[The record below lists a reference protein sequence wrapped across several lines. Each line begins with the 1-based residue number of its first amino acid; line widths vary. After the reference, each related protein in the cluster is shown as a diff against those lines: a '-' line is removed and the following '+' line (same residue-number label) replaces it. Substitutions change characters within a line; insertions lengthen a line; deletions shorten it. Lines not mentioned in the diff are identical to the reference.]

1 MGSNALT
8 YYIFRF
14 AGWLCP
20 RLSPRVGYWLFAR
33 LGDVM
38 FFLGARTQKTYFT
51 NLRRVL
57 GDDAPPAQVNAIAR
71 RAFQNLWKNYF
82 DLFRGHRLSKEE
94 LRAQIGE
101 VHGLEHLENALQ
113 QGKGIVAGSAHFGA
127 WDLFIHLAA
136 THLNKRVVVPNEHI
150 KPEKLFQYILRLRA
164 SQGIEMVPLEV
175 APRALIK
182 ALRAGQIA
190 GLAYDRDITKTGPY
204 VNFFGAPAQMP
215 DGAAQLALKYDV
227 PVVIAF
233 AVRRADNR
241 SNVFIEPPL
250 VFEKTG
256 DLQRDIRNGVQQLAN
271 VMEKYIRQYP
281 DQWLMLQPIWNHE
294 IAN

>member
-1 MGSNALT
+1 MT

-20 RLSPRVGYWLFAR
+20 HLSTRFGYWLFAR
-33 LGDVM
+33 LGDLA
-38 FFLGARTQKTYFT
+38 FLFASKNQTAYFS
-51 NLRRVL
+51 NLRHVL
-57 GDDAPPAQVNAIAR
+57 GDSASPAQMNTIAR

-94 LRAQIGE
+94 IRAQLAD

-113 QGKGIVAGSAHFGA
+113 PGKGIIAGSAHFGA

-136 THLNKRVVVPNEHI
+136 AHLNRRVVVPNEHI

-164 SQGIEMVPLEV
+164 SQGIEMVPIEV

-182 ALRAGQIA
+182 ALRNGDIA
-190 GLAYDRDITKTGPY
+190 GLAYDRDITKTGPI
-204 VNFFGAPAQMP
+204 VNFFGAPAQIP
-215 DGAAQLALKYDV
+215 DGAVQLALKYDA

-233 AVRRADNR
+233 AVRGDDNR
-241 SNVFIEPPL
+241 SRVFIEPPL
-250 VFEKTG
+250 TFQKTG
-256 DLQRDIRNGVQQLAN
+256 DLPSDIRNGVQQLAN
-271 VMEKYIRQYP
+271 IMEKYIRQYP
-281 DQWLMLQPIWNHE
+281 DQWLVFQKIWE
-294 IAN
+294 E